1 MIVIKPMNL
10 YRLKNK
16 WFIKLCLFNC
26 LVIFSMPAVN
36 AHSGVNGVWETLCT
50 FNGLKLVQV
59 EGEPE
64 HLQPSSSGHCVF
76 TCALDIDVSDVQLY
90 SQYRIIVILVF
101 KPSSPPNESDFYP
114 FGSPPRAPPLNA

>member
-1 MIVIKPMNL
+1 MVIEPMNL

-16 WFIKLCLFNC
+16 WFIKLCLLNC
-26 LVIFSMPAVN
+26 LIIFSMPAVN

-76 TCALDIDVSDVQLY
+76 TCALEVDVSDVQFL
-90 SQYRIIVILVF
+90 SQYRIIQTLAF
-101 KPSSPPNESDFYP
+101 KQPPPPNENDFYP

>member
-1 MIVIKPMNL
+1 MVIESMNL

-16 WFIKLCLFNC
+16 WFIKLCLLNC
-26 LVIFSMPAVN
+26 LIIFSMPAVN

-50 FNGLKLVQV
+50 FNGVKLVQV
-59 EGEPE
+59 EGESE

-76 TCALDIDVSDVQLY
+76 TCALEVDVSDVQFL
-90 SQYRIIVILVF
+90 SQYRIIQTLAF
-101 KPSSPPNESDFYP
+101 KQPPLPNENDFYP